1 MKELWHWYSSRL
13 QGDVTVARWGHYG
26 APVLLF
32 PTAGGDAEE
41 VERFELVA
49 SVWSLLEEGR
59 VKLYSVDS
67 VAGQA
72 WLKQELAAAHK
83 CWLQNRYHEF
93 VREEVVP
100 AIRNDCRTPDIEVA
114 VAGAS
119 LGAFNAVASE
129 CRFPDVFRW
138 ALAMSGTY
146 DLTRFTEG
154 HFDQDLYFSSPL
166 HFLPNLDPSPQLDAL
181 RRRFVLLTCVQG
193 RWEDPEESW
202 RMAHVLGEKG
212 VPNRVDC
219 WGPQYDHDWPA
230 WREMLP
236 RYLQELL

>member
-1 MKELWHWYSSRL
+1 VKELWHWHSSRL
-13 QGDVTVARWGHYG
+13 QCGATVARWGHFG

-49 SVWSLLEEGR
+49 SVWPLIEDGWI
-59 VKLYSVDS
+59 KLYSVDS

-72 WLKQELAAAHK
+72 WLNQSLAVGHK

-100 AIRNDCRTPDIEVA
+100 AIRNDCRTPDIEIA
-114 VAGAS
+114 VVGAS
-119 LGAFNAVASE
+119 LGAYNAVASV

-146 DLTRFTEG
+146 DLTRFTDG
-154 HFDQDLYFSSPL
+154 HLDDDLYFSSPL
-166 HFLPNLDPSPQLDAL
+166 HFLPSLEAGSQLDAL
-181 RRRFVLLTCVQG
+181 RRRFVLLAFVQG
-193 RWEDPEESW
+193 RWEDPGESW
-202 RMAHVLGEKG
+202 RMAHILGDKG
-212 VPNRVDC
+212 VPNRVDS
-219 WGPQYDHDWPA
+219 WGPQYDHDWPV

-236 RYLQELL
+236 RYLEELL